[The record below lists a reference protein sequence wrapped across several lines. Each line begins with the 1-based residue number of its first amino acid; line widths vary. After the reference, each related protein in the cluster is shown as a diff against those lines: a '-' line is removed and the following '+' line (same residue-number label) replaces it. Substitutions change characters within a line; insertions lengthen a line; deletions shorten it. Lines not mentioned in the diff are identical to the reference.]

1 MRIERVEERRFYEI
15 EATHQDLGQMQMYV
29 NYYDRHM
36 SMQRLT
42 SSIPCDTW
50 ETCTAS
56 SLLVRLA

>member
-29 NYYDRHM
+29 NYYDRHT

-42 SSIPCDTW
+42 PALSARQSLA
-50 ETCTAS
+50 AS
-56 SLLVRLA
+56 QGEGMDSGV